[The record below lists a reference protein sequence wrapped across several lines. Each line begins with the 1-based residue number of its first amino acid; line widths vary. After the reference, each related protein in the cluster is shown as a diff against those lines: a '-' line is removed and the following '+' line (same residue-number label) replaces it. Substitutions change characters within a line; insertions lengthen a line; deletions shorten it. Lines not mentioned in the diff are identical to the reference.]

1 MDIKFPQ
8 QENPFPKTMIKA
20 VLASLVALC
29 VGIFI
34 GYGMGAMLGND
45 QSMVNTTAYTDNM
58 YAVKSIF
65 MNADQLESYVVTG
78 VALKDMDGL
87 KLLSNRDHT
96 DMMAQYNGE
105 FVEAE
110 SLFSEE
116 IMLSLK
122 MLMNTEE
129 ALYGITDS
137 AEDPIENV
145 QVFNIAVENGVVYY
159 YLYYDEAGYIGLAY
173 DSTHETLLNQGDYA
187 LPLTKTSQF
196 DEKAKYEWYITYFM
210 ED

>member
-8 QENPFPKTMIKA
+8 QENPFPKTIAKA
-20 VLASLVALC
+20 VAACLVALC

-78 VALKDMDGL
+78 EALKDMDGL
-87 KLLSNRDHT
+87 KLLGNKSHT
-96 DMMAQYNGE
+96 AMMAHYQDQ
-105 FVEAE
+105 FVDATTLLSDEV
-110 SLFSEE
+110 
-116 IMLSLK
+116 MLSLK

-159 YLYYDEAGYIGLAY
+159 YLYYSEAGYIGLAY
-173 DSTHETLLNQGDYA
+173 DSTHQTLLDAGDYA
-187 LPLTKTSQF
+187 LPLTKTSKDQ
-196 DEKAKYEWYITYFM
+196 DALYEWYITYFM

>member
-8 QENPFPKTMIKA
+8 QENPFPKTMAKA
-20 VLASLVALC
+20 VGACILALLIGVFL
-29 VGIFI
+29 
-34 GYGMGAMLGND
+34 GYGMGAMFGND

-87 KLLSNRDHT
+87 KLLSCKSGT
-96 DMMAQYNGE
+96 SMMAQYQGQY
-105 FVEAE
+105 VDAAE
-110 SLFSEE
+110 IFDENV
-116 IMLSLK
+116 MLSLK

-137 AEDPIENV
+137 AEDPIEDV
-145 QVFNIAVENGVVYY
+145 QVYNIAVEDGVVYY
-159 YLYYDEAGYIGLAY
+159 YLYYSEAGYIGLAY

>member
-8 QENPFPKTMIKA
+8 QENPFPKTMMKA
-20 VLASLVALC
+20 VAACLVALC

-78 VALKDMDGL
+78 ETLKTMDGL
-87 KLLSNRDHT
+87 KLLSNQSGT
-96 DMMAQYNGE
+96 DMMAQYQGQ
-105 FVEAE
+105 FVDATT
-110 SLFSEE
+110 LFSDEV
-116 IMLSLK
+116 MLSLK

-187 LPLTKTSQF
+187 LPLTKTSTGE
-196 DEKAKYEWYITYFM
+196 DAEYEWYITYFM

>member
-8 QENPFPKTMIKA
+8 HENPFPKTMLKA
-20 VLASLVALC
+20 VVACIVSLF
-29 VGIFI
+29 VGVFI

-78 VALKDMDGL
+78 EALKNMDGL
-87 KLLSNRDHT
+87 KLLSNREHT
-96 DMMAQYNGE
+96 DMMAQYQGD
-105 FVEAE
+105 FVTADT
-110 SLFSEE
+110 LFSDE

-122 MLMNTEE
+122 MLMNTDE

-145 QVFNIAVENGVVYY
+145 QVFNIAVDNGVVYY

-187 LPLTKTSQF
+187 LPLTKTSTEE
-196 DEKAKYEWYITYFM
+196 DAKYEWYITYFM

>member
-145 QVFNIAVENGVVYY
+145 QVFNIAVEDGVVYY

-187 LPLTKTSQF
+187 LPLTKTSQ
-196 DEKAKYEWYITYFM
+196 DEEKAEYEWFITYFM

>member
-145 QVFNIAVENGVVYY
+145 QVFNIAVEDGVVYY

>member
-78 VALKDMDGL
+78 IALKDMDGL

-129 ALYGITDS
+129 AIYGITDS

-145 QVFNIAVENGVVYY
+145 QVFNIAVEDGVVYY

>member
-8 QENPFPKTMIKA
+8 QENPFSKTMIKA

-145 QVFNIAVENGVVYY
+145 QVFNIAVEDGVVYY

>member
-129 ALYGITDS
+129 AIYGITDS

-145 QVFNIAVENGVVYY
+145 QVFNIAVEDGVVYY

>member
-8 QENPFPKTMIKA
+8 QENPFPKTMMKA
-20 VLASLVALC
+20 VGACILALLVGVFL
-29 VGIFI
+29 
-34 GYGMGAMLGND
+34 GYGIGAMFGND

-65 MNADQLESYVVTG
+65 MNPDQLESYVVTG
-78 VALKDMDGL
+78 EGLKTMDGL
-87 KLLSNRDHT
+87 KLLSCKDGSS
-96 DMMAQYNGE
+96 MMAQYQGE
-105 FVEAE
+105 YVDAG
-110 SLFSEE
+110 E
-116 IMLSLK
+116 ILNEDVMLSLK

-145 QVFNIAVENGVVYY
+145 QVYNIAVEDGVVYY
-159 YLYYDEAGYIGLAY
+159 YLYYSEAGYIGLAY
-173 DSTHETLLNQGDYA
+173 DSTHETLVDQGDYA
-187 LPLTKTSQF
+187 LPLTKTTADQN
-196 DEKAKYEWYITYFM
+196 ALYEWFITYYM

>member
-145 QVFNIAVENGVVYY
+145 QVFNIAVEDGVVYY

-187 LPLTKTSQF
+187 LPLTKTSQ
-196 DEKAKYEWYITYFM
+196 DEEKAEYEWFIAYFM